1 MVHSLKIM
9 TLENDKHNE
18 ERMEESELE
27 HLPQST
33 DMGNRGK
40 HNLFDEWMDSIE
52 HLDAFVTD
60 KPTNME
66 LEEEVTDYMDVNPT
80 VLMLR
85 EEGVYWEPLAIVEAT
100 TKLKNWAS
108 EGAAHPIED
117 FVRKIKTVNSVTF
130 AKRIKTTEPVTL
142 AKNIVSVP
150 IEYISAN
157 VSILVKYAYDSFPVE
172 SVESF
177 KNSFPFNMIFDSAYL
192 LALNVF
198 ISEIGKETLNN
209 I

>member
-52 HLDAFVTD
+52 HLDAFVTEN
-60 KPTNME
+60 PTNME

-85 EEGVYWEPLAIVEAT
+85 EEGVYWEPPAIVEAT

-172 SVESF
+172 SIESF
-177 KNSFPFNMIFDSAYL
+177 KNSFPFNMISDSAYL